1 MTQINI
7 SKIKVNED
15 ELIIKDNEARNNINS
30 LSTNIYNSIN
40 SLSTDIYNNIF
51 TNLDSLST
59 NVYGSIDDLSTSINK
74 LYNINSSNFSPSV
87 SYNIGEYVLY
97 EGLLYRF
104 TSAHSSGIWNLN
116 EVTPVK
122 ITSELEGKIFDAPND
137 GDSYVRKNGTWAIA
151 SGGSGGGIGLGDTIS
166 FSEDTAV
173 IITGERFVDEL
184 YNMNSDEFSPAT
196 TYSIGDYCIYEGKL
210 YKFTTTHSAGEW
222 NNSHVTRVNLTNELK
237 SKANFAKEILY
248 YSSQTVSITND
259 AQIIRIPTTE
269 TNDLITTDTVV
280 LECTFENP
288 LYITSDVTWQSYNG
302 YIIFT
307 GTCTSTTL
315 ANIVLGTKGN

>member
-7 SKIKVNED
+7 SKIKVNEN
-15 ELIIKDNEARNNINS
+15 ELIIKDNQARNNISS
-30 LSTNIYNSIN
+30 LSTNIH
-40 SLSTDIYNNIF
+40 NNI
-51 TNLDSLST
+51 DS
-59 NVYGSIDDLSTSINK
+59 LSTSINK

-104 TSAHSSGIWNLN
+104 TSAHSSGIWNPN
-116 EVTPVK
+116 EVTPIR

-184 YNMNSDEFSPAT
+184 YDMSSDEFSPAT

-222 NNSHVTRVNLTNELK
+222 NNSHVTRVNITNELK
-237 SKANFAKEILY
+237 SKADFAKEILY
-248 YSSQTVSITND
+248 FNTTNNNAMVVTQGTNSIIGQITHSAITV
-259 AQIIRIPTTE
+259 
-269 TNDLITTDTVV
+269 DTIV
-280 LECTFENP
+280 LECTFENSS
-288 LYITSDVTWQSYNG
+288 YITSDITWQSYDG
-302 YIIFT
+302 YITFT
-307 GTCTSTTL
+307 GTCTAVTS
-315 ANIVLGTKGN
+315 ANVTLGTKGN